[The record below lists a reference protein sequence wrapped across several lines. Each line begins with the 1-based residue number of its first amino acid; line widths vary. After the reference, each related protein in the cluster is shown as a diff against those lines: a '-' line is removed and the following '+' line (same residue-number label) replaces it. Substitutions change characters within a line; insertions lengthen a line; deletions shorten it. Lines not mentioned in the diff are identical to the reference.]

1 MYTFDVAPSQT
12 FTFQNIRLGGGVRLF
27 LPNPVDS
34 NSWLRT
40 DHTGMLRYRPIGVA
54 QEGVMSYSPFFEGFG
69 VSSIDQNKNRIVEL
83 DWSADGRQFS
93 FRIAPPPGTDTANAG
108 VWFWQP
114 EGNLATDPTYPI
126 IRDCPHEGFGSC
138 QRINRVGPVWHWT
151 TRAVSWSP
159 ISGSN
164 AVLLTLRLPDEGRN
178 ALAIA
183 HAVRNPDVG
192 NQQPN
197 FIRYDYGHWNL
208 NGQGIVVSGRR
219 PDGRV
224 IIGEVNNDLTGERVI
239 LDGSALGLWLRD
251 AARHPNGQY
260 FALGRPGA
268 PGSGPV
274 ALYNQSG
281 NRISNFIG
289 ETAPED
295 VRWFPNR
302 SQVVVSVRGKQYTV
316 QVVGGSITDATGRL
330 SNPQFSQSEFG
341 SSSIP
346 SGVLQGSAY
355 YPGQQL
361 RMTQALNVRG
371 GPSTGNPIVGRLE
384 TGDYIAILAGPHRE
398 SRYEWWQVQTASN
411 IVGWIA
417 GKIDGAPTIRSP

>member
-93 FRIAPPPGTDTANAG
+93 FRIAPPPGTNTANAG

-159 ISGSN
+159 IAGSN

-183 HAVRNPDVG
+183 RAVRNPDVG

-289 ETAPED
+289 EAAPED

-361 RMTQALNVRG
+361 RMTQTLNVRG

-384 TGDYIAILAGPHRE
+384 RGDYIAILAGPHRE
-398 SRYEWWQVQTASN
+398 SRYEWWQVQTAGN